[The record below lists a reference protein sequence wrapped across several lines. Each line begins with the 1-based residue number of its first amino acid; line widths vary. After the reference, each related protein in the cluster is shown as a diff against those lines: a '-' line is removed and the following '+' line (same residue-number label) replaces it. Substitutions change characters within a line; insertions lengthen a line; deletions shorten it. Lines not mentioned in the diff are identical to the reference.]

1 MFLPES
7 TNIKIKFVQYQAYED
22 EDARVK
28 IARNLIEARFDKS
41 KVVMDYLKQRY
52 PSSQKELC
60 TFSSF
65 QQQGITP
72 HYRLLFDKVFSYSS
86 IC

>member
-22 EDARVK
+22 EDTRVK
-28 IARNLIEARFDKS
+28 TARNLIEARFDNF

-52 PSSQKELC
+52 SFSQKGTVQVLYLSA
-60 TFSSF
+60 TRHNS
-65 QQQGITP
+65 T
-72 HYRLLFDKVFSYSS
+72 
-86 IC
+86 